1 MSDWKS
7 KWYEAFSSQ
16 YNKKYWYNIENDT
29 TWYDPNKFS
38 SEKDFNIVV
47 YPNSSYKYFFNK
59 GEKIHCVKCRN
70 ILIINTKSIYVI
82 CNSCEHHTVAK
93 KNKLSNTSQELQV
106 NSSDRIKEIEN
117 ERKKRKLYNDDLI
130 SCRENTKK
138 VIDKL
143 NIENKKL
150 KLKILELQKELNDEK
165 RKNKD
170 IKKSKLFDTV
180 NSMTL
185 LNTHS
190 TTRQDGKPSKN
201 DK

>member
-7 KWYEAFSSQ
+7 EWYEAFSSQ
-16 YNKKYWYNIENDT
+16 YNKKYWYNIYNYT

-38 SEKDFNIVV
+38 SEKDFDNVV
-47 YPNSSYKYFFNK
+47 FYSSSYKYFFNK
-59 GEKIHCVKCRN
+59 GEKIHCDKCRD
-70 ILIINTKSIYVI
+70 IITINTKGIYVI